1 MKKDTLK
8 LFVLTIKDFMVVEV
22 HLFNRWSAVV
32 NRVAEKAHAD
42 WDTVKKSLDAE
53 NQWVDE
59 LTNVSYNVNI
69 QEVED

>member
-1 MKKDTLK
+1 MKKSNLK

-32 NRVAEKAHAD
+32 NYVAERAHAD
-42 WDTVKKSLDAE
+42 LDTVKKSLDAY
-53 NQWVDE
+53 NQWNDE
-59 LTNVSYNVNI
+59 PKYVSYTVTI

>member
-1 MKKDTLK
+1 MKKNNLK
-8 LFVLTIKDFMVVEV
+8 LFVLTIKDYMAVEV

-42 WDTVKKSLDAE
+42 LNTVKESLDAD

-59 LTNVSYNVNI
+59 LANVSYKVTI
-69 QEVED
+69 QEVE